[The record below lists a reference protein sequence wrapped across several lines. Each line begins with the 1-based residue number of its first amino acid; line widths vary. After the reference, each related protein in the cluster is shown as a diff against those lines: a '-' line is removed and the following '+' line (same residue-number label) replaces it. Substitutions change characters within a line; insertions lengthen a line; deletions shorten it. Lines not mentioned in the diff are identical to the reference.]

1 MFINYRKGARNRAIV
16 FGSMLVCFGVFAV
29 CGVQLLLM
37 DDLLGN
43 MTGIGLMSI
52 VGVGVPWSILG
63 LIFAILDYRELS

>member
-1 MFINYRKGARNRAIV
+1 
-16 FGSMLVCFGVFAV
+16 MLVCFGVFAV